1 MSKVTGKV
9 YRSKVEAEKGTRAA
23 KVVFREAMVRPWIL
37 LGTEPIVLLI
47 AVYAAIIYGILFLAL
62 AAFPIVFG
70 GVHGWSQGL
79 SGLSFLGVIFG
90 QVTAVLFYLWLD
102 VRYKQTAA
110 RLGGVAP
117 AEERLPPAL
126 IGAPA
131 LPIGLFIFAWTTF
144 ASVHWIVPI
153 IGACLFGFGQVLLFI
168 SMMNYTVDSYTI
180 FAASALAANAILRS
194 LFGAA
199 FPLLYVEQAP
209 NAFALA

>member
-23 KVVFREAMVRPWIL
+23 RVVFREAMVRPWIL

-90 QVTAVLFYLWLD
+90 QVTAVFFYLWLD
-102 VRYKQTAA
+102 ARYKQTAA

-144 ASVHWIVPI
+144 ASVHWIAPI
-153 IGACLFGFGQVLLFI
+153 IGASLFGFGQVLLFI

-199 FPLLYVEQAP
+199 FPLLYVEQALT
-209 NAFALA
+209 AFAPA